1 MALFVNPHSG
11 ADLPRIPLAR
21 GEDLRR
27 DAARAIGQVLAIKSA
42 GSADAATELQ
52 AFFNGCLAALAGRAV
67 DTVAVVTG
75 GQTFPL
81 GAQTLTA
88 RVSGGVL
95 TFTVA

>member
-42 GSADAATELQ
+42 GSAGAATELQ
-52 AFFNGCLAALAGRAV
+52 AFFNGCLAALAGGAGGNA
-67 DTVAVVTG
+67 AVVTD

-88 RVSGGVL
+88 HVGGDAL